1 MFYYYFLGPKKNKDC
16 SSFWQQTFI
25 MKHCTKSQE
34 NIFLFFLLL
43 TQKLGILYYASCQTV
58 QKLDFQS
65 VKGFCLCV
73 PKVTYKVHSL
83 CRKILISC
91 LKSLKMA
98 ATNHRYVDITIRPS
112 YKLDFG
118 KMKLSQIFFLRQ
130 KVGEREHIIVKQG
143 PQAEAIF
150 TVPPTIKRNF

>member
-1 MFYYYFLGPKKNKDC
+1 
-16 SSFWQQTFI
+16 
-25 MKHCTKSQE
+25 
-34 NIFLFFLLL
+34 
-43 TQKLGILYYASCQTV
+43 
-58 QKLDFQS
+58 
-65 VKGFCLCV
+65 
-73 PKVTYKVHSL
+73 
-83 CRKILISC
+83 
-91 LKSLKMA
+91 MA

-112 YKLDFG
+112 YKLDFC